1 MTAVTDAAVSRL
13 TTAGAPRVYEFGKV
27 PVSPDYPYAVVSAGI
42 GAPMAYNNA
51 AQHGARRH
59 RLNVQGFG
67 RTVNEVVR
75 TLERADTAFLDQ
87 ALTEVDEDVTPCIQ
101 DLATEPARD
110 PDAGGV
116 IYALVSYT
124 FTTGSN

>member
-1 MTAVTDAAVSRL
+1 MTAVTDAAVARM

-27 PVSPDYPYAVVSAGI
+27 PASPDYPYAVVGAGV
-42 GAPMAYNNA
+42 GTPMAYNNA
-51 AQHGARRH
+51 AQHGARRY
-59 RLNVQGFG
+59 RVNVQGFG
-67 RTVNEVVR
+67 RTANEVVR
-75 TLERADTAFLDQ
+75 TLERADTALLDQ
-87 ALTEVDEDVTPCIQ
+87 SLTEVSPDATPCIQ
-101 DLATEPARD
+101 DLSTEPDRD